1 VASTDF
7 VGFTLDAYVTN
18 DVSRRV
24 IARRSKSRTVG
35 WTHVFSVL
43 MLTAEHGE
51 TTRSTTLITAF
62 AFPQMN
68 LP

>member
-1 VASTDF
+1 

-18 DVSRRV
+18 DVSRRI
-24 IARRSKSRTVG
+24 IARRSKSRTVD
-35 WTHVFSVL
+35 WTLVFSVC
-43 MLTAEHGE
+43 MLTAQHGE

-62 AFPQMN
+62 ASPRVN